1 MADKKSKIAIT
12 KKNQKALLPI
22 SLEEVQDKIVLVRN
36 QNVISDADIAK
47 LYGVETK
54 RINEAVRNN
63 PDKFPEDYMFA
74 LTSEELQNLRT
85 KISTTNISAKSRTM
99 PKVFTE
105 KGLYMLATMLKSPI
119 AVSVTFA
126 I

>member
-1 MADKKSKIAIT
+1 M
-12 KKNQKALLPI
+12 
-22 SLEEVQDKIVLVRN
+22 LVRN
-36 QNVISDADIAK
+36 QNVISDADIAN

-85 KISTTNISAKSRTM
+85 KISTTNKHPKS
-99 PKVFTE
+99 
-105 KGLYMLATMLKSPI
+105 
-119 AVSVTFA
+119 
-126 I
+126 